1 MKNIVTSFC
10 IFISLLIFMTWSLN
24 YLNKIT
30 LEIEQK
36 NDVIEDLVN
45 ENKWEESYEE
55 VLSLLDF
62 INENSTK
69 MSIFINHQE
78 MDLIES
84 EIYRLTQFVKNKNLD
99 ETLSS
104 LHFIKF
110 SVDSVKKLQKVNIK
124 NIF

>member
-1 MKNIVTSFC
+1 MKNVIASFC
-10 IFISLLIFMTWSLN
+10 IFIALLVFMTWSMIF
-24 YLNKIT
+24 LNKVT
-30 LEIEQK
+30 VELERK
-36 NDVIEDLVN
+36 NDSIEDLVN
-45 ENKWEESYEE
+45 ENNWEGSYEE

-62 INENSTK
+62 MALNASK

-78 MDLIES
+78 MDLIEG

-104 LHFIKF
+104 LHYIKF
-110 SVDSVKKLQKVNIK
+110 AVDSIQKHQKVNMK

>member
-1 MKNIVTSFC
+1 MKNVIASFC
-10 IFISLLIFMTWSLN
+10 IFIALIAFMTWSIIF
-24 YLNKIT
+24 LNKVTIE
-30 LEIEQK
+30 LERK
-36 NDVIEDLVN
+36 NDLIEDLVN

-62 INENSTK
+62 MNSNASK

-78 MDLIES
+78 MDLIEG
-84 EIYRLTQFVKNKNLD
+84 EIYRLTQFVKTENLD

-104 LHFIKF
+104 LHYIKF
-110 SVDSVKKLQKVNIK
+110 SVDTIQKHQKVNIK

>member
-110 SVDSVKKLQKVNIK
+110 SVDSVQKLQKVNIK

>member
-30 LEIEQK
+30 LEIEHK

-110 SVDSVKKLQKVNIK
+110 SVDSVQKLQKVNIK